1 MAGKNVLWTPLILI
15 SQAFTHRLPC
25 NLLNSQG
32 NKIRR
37 LTLYTSLLSSFSWHV
52 NWVNCGCHW
61 HNGSIRT
68 EQLLGQWAEIR
79 FSGKNIEL
87 PQYLA
92 AWLANDCCS
101 NFGKPCQQKRSC
113 QKGWTHAFLFSR
125 VSLIT
130 KILKLRQ
137 SFQVRSSFPR
147 NCATPQK
154 SYSSLSF
161 LASYFR

>member
-101 NFGKPCQQKRSC
+101 NFDKPCQQKRSC

-130 KILKLRQ
+130 KILKLT
-137 SFQVRSSFPR
+137 SIFSS
-147 NCATPQK
+147 A
-154 SYSSLSF
+154 
-161 LASYFR
+161 

>member
-130 KILKLRQ
+130 KILKLT
-137 SFQVRSSFPR
+137 SIFSS
-147 NCATPQK
+147 A
-154 SYSSLSF
+154 
-161 LASYFR
+161 

>member
-101 NFGKPCQQKRSC
+101 NFDKPCQQKRSC

-137 SFQVRSSFPR
+137 SFQVRIR
-147 NCATPQK
+147 
-154 SYSSLSF
+154 F
-161 LASYFR
+161 LEIAQHPKKVTLVFHF